1 MRRKIFFIIA
11 SILIF
16 LITCV
21 TFLSIYGIKTEKF
34 NNFIN
39 NKLKQYNSKL
49 ILEVD
54 EVFIKLNISELALNI
69 NTNSA
74 NLIAET
80 FPVKV
85 SKIDIN
91 LDLIK
96 FLKKENS
103 IKSVRFISSNNLIKD
118 VTSFLNVIDFNL
130 ARYMFYSQINKGLLI
145 FELDAK
151 FDDLSRNIKSYVISG
166 SVNSAKLNIPGF
178 EDLDDINFNFQT
190 KDKRNYKFKIYL

>member
-1 MRRKIFFIIA
+1 M
-11 SILIF
+11 
-16 LITCV
+16 ITCI
-21 TFLSIYGIKTEKF
+21 TYLSIYGIKTEKF

-39 NKLKQYNSKL
+39 NKVKEYNSKL

-54 EVFIKLNISELALNI
+54 EVFIKLNISELAINI

-80 FPVKV
+80 FPIKI

-103 IKSVRFISSNNLIKD
+103 IKILRVKSSSNFIKRCY
-118 VTSFLNVIDFNL
+118 FL
-130 ARYMFYSQINKGLLI
+130 
-145 FELDAK
+145 
-151 FDDLSRNIKSYVISG
+151 
-166 SVNSAKLNIPGF
+166 
-178 EDLDDINFNFQT
+178 
-190 KDKRNYKFKIYL
+190 FKCD

>member
-1 MRRKIFFIIA
+1 MRRKIFFISA

-16 LITCV
+16 LIISIM
-21 TFLSIYGIKTEKF
+21 FLSIYGIKTKKF

-80 FPVKV
+80 FPIKV

-103 IKSVRFISSNNLIKD
+103 IKSVRVISSNN
-118 VTSFLNVIDFNL
+118 
-130 ARYMFYSQINKGLLI
+130 
-145 FELDAK
+145 
-151 FDDLSRNIKSYVISG
+151 
-166 SVNSAKLNIPGF
+166 
-178 EDLDDINFNFQT
+178 
-190 KDKRNYKFKIYL
+190 FKYWEKI

>member
-1 MRRKIFFIIA
+1 MRRKIFFISA

-16 LITCV
+16 LIISIM
-21 TFLSIYGIKTEKF
+21 FLSIYGIKTEKF

-80 FPVKV
+80 FPIKV

-103 IKSVRFISSNNLIKD
+103 IKSVRIISSNNFIKD
-118 VTSFLNVIDFNL
+118 VTSFLNEIDFNL
-130 ARYMFYSQINKGLLI
+130 ARYVFYSQINKGLLNFKGISRTCNALLNFTI
-145 FELDAK
+145 F
-151 FDDLSRNIKSYVISG
+151 SG
-166 SVNSAKLNIPGF
+166 F
-178 EDLDDINFNFQT
+178 FTFFNFLEHPIGN
-190 KDKRNYKFKIYL
+190 DID